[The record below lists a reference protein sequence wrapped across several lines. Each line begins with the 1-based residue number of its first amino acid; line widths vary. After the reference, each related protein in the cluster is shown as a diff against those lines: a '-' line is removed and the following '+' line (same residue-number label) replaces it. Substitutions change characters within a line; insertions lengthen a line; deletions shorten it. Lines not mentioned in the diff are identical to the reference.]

1 MITEYTDFCLSG
13 GWDDGPGL
21 CKRGQQKKVKL
32 RVASAISESGL
43 TSRTSSSCCPHFYF
57 PCLSHLL
64 IFDLMVLSQYG
75 LGLMFVDSVFKI
87 IPDLLTTH
95 TSTPLFFTGHCL
107 FLLLPFNSHT
117 SDSMLESFSYTWPLL
132 PLKGRGGLTPS
143 MEPW

>member
-1 MITEYTDFCLSG
+1 MMDLDFASEG
-13 GWDDGPGL
+13 N
-21 CKRGQQKKVKL
+21 KKKVEL

-43 TSRTSSSCCPHFYF
+43 TSRTSSSSSSCCPHFYF

-87 IPDLLTTH
+87 IPDLLKPH

-107 FLLLPFNSHT
+107 FLLPFNSHT